1 MEPKAPT
8 IPEELIR
15 RLHDAT
21 KRLHA
26 ARQELE
32 QAMAG
37 SEDRHQDRV
46 DVAAEQ
52 VRQAERELERID
64 QAVRDAWPHDHAADH
79 PPGP

>member
-21 KRLHA
+21 ERLHT
-26 ARQELE
+26 ARHELE
-32 QAMAG
+32 QAMDG
-37 SEDRHQDRV
+37 SEYRHQERM

-52 VRQAERELERID
+52 VRQAERDLEQID
-64 QAVRDAWPHDHAADH
+64 QAVRDAWPHDRADH
-79 PPGP
+79 PPAA